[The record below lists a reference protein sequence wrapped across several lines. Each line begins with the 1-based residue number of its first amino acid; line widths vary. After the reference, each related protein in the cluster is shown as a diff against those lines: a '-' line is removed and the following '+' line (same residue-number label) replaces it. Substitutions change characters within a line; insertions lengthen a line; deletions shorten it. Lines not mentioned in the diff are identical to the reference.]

1 MQQLIQ
7 KSVGK
12 HILKSHALAGFTL
25 LEFLYPPKLKQLRH
39 THEFASFS
47 FVLEGSYLENYKRH
61 ALTRHHST
69 IIFHPP
75 QESHAVNFHNQVRIL
90 SVQIDFQRLAY
101 IRDRSVVLDS
111 SASCRSETVAW
122 LGRRIY
128 QEFHRMDGTSAL
140 AIEGCIFEIL
150 AEASRSKVHAAER
163 KSTRWLERVKEFLHG
178 NFSEP
183 FIYEDVAK
191 VAGVH
196 PVHLARV
203 FREQNGCTIGEYVR
217 RLRVDFALRQ
227 LSETENPLSEIAAA
241 AGFADHSHFTR
252 TFKAY
257 IGLTPSE
264 YRKNPR

>member
-1 MQQLIQ
+1 M
-7 KSVGK
+7 
-12 HILKSHALAGFTL
+12 
-25 LEFLYPPKLKQLRH
+25 E
-39 THEFASFS
+39 
-47 FVLEGSYLENYKRH
+47 
-61 ALTRHHST
+61 
-69 IIFHPP
+69 
-75 QESHAVNFHNQVRIL
+75 
-90 SVQIDFQRLAY
+90 
-101 IRDRSVVLDS
+101 
-111 SASCRSETVAW
+111 
-122 LGRRIY
+122 
-128 QEFHRMDGTSAL
+128 GTSAL

-163 KSTRWLERVKEFLHG
+163 KSPRWLERVKEFLHG

-203 FREQNGCTIGEYVR
+203 FREQNSCTIGEYVR